1 MSAQSQL
8 LEDHSRTSG
17 DNSVGCSTKCRPSLD
32 SCSSDTCEDLLDA
45 VTFTDEI
52 NSKFVRDGGEEGIEE
67 ETEEV
72 FNIDLE
78 NDLDI
83 DQIEN
88 D

>member
-1 MSAQSQL
+1 L
-8 LEDHSRTSG
+8 EEDHARSSI
-17 DNSVGCSTKCRPSLD
+17 DDSEDCCTKFRPSLD
-32 SCSSDTCEDLLDA
+32 SYSSDTYEDQLDA
-45 VTFTDEI
+45 MTFTDEI
-52 NSKFVRDGGEEGIEE
+52 NSKCVRVGGEKGIEE